1 MVLRI
6 DLNSVRD
13 WRGIGEIRMEI
24 TWETIMN
31 NIYNWLSF
39 WIQVT
44 WSVYYI
50 PAFHDDKNKS
60 FSLILDYF
68 VSKQLIPEKE
78 KERNEKKRN
87 LSWTMNHLS
96 DSPGRYIKL
105 RKLVSW
111 NNLPSF
117 LVSFF
122 FLLFSFFVVAPIT
135 AKSIFFYFLSST
147 LDSFPS
153 LNDGHWIKLYSKN
166 DVIFLCFFFLSFFWD
181 DNSSLDNTL
190 EFVK

>member
-1 MVLRI
+1 
-6 DLNSVRD
+6 
-13 WRGIGEIRMEI
+13 
-24 TWETIMN
+24 
-31 NIYNWLSF
+31 
-39 WIQVT
+39 
-44 WSVYYI
+44 
-50 PAFHDDKNKS
+50 
-60 FSLILDYF
+60 
-68 VSKQLIPEKE
+68 
-78 KERNEKKRN
+78 
-87 LSWTMNHLS
+87 MNHLS

-153 LNDGHWIKLYSKN
+153 LNDGHWIKLYRKN
-166 DVIFLCFFFLSFFWD
+166 DVTFLCFFLSFFWD
-181 DNSSLDNTL
+181 NNSSLDNTL